1 MNESLYIVYDA
12 DRGVNEPPVYGVFT
26 SMEDAIKGC
35 DWLVEQLVKECLET
49 EPKESG
55 INPEHDL
62 EWLKKDCRRS
72 LAIQILGAGI
82 NKIELLSDIES
93 PYPED

>member
-1 MNESLYIVYDA
+1 MNEPLYIVYDA
-12 DRGVNEPPVYGVFT
+12 DGVHEPPVYGVFT

-35 DWLVEQLVKECLET
+35 DWLVEQFVKECLET
-49 EPKESG
+49 DPKESG
-55 INPEHDL
+55 IDPEYDL
-62 EWLKKDCRRS
+62 ELLRKDCRMS
-72 LAIQILGAGI
+72 LAIQTLSAGI